1 MAIRAKADITISRI
15 IDIKSVTRYYLLQS
29 SSSAS
34 PTKPTTNPRLARGQ
48 QLNQHIHPEQPAHYI
63 LLIAQCLQMEHSRIR
78 TYLNLAATKR
88 QKKHITKL
96 NLSKRASSLLKQK
109 YLRTRRLHL
118 CAQPKQKLAIYRSA
132 VGIISQHE
140 GRRFLMR
147 MASSPSLIIRVKGHL
162 RNSTILLYR

>member
-34 PTKPTTNPRLARGQ
+34 PTKPTTNP
-48 QLNQHIHPEQPAHYI
+48 PA
-63 LLIAQCLQMEHSRIR
+63 SSW
-78 TYLNLAATKR
+78 AATEPAY
-88 QKKHITKL
+88 TSGATSTL
-96 NLSKRASSLLKQK
+96 YFVDCTVFTNGTFSYSDVSKSSSYEAAKEAYNKAKSVETRIVSAETK
-109 YLRTRRLHL
+109 YLRTRRLYL